1 VKALTRGYIDM
12 IRVDVIAIGVSGH
25 GGAERRA
32 IHTPVLLIA
41 AGIAL

>member
-1 VKALTRGYIDM
+1 MFL
-12 IRVDVIAIGVSGH
+12 VDVIAIGVSSH
-25 GGAERRA
+25 DGAERRA